1 MPPRKKADP
10 KPKTPRAPRAPRK
23 KKAEPGSRGLSPA
36 EVSGGPIPAEVSSL
50 GRDIE
55 ADGGTVLSTYRDP
68 LGGHWLIL
76 AALPLAKVEPTPF
89 QRDLSETHVKRL
101 GEVLAKLDRFLDPII
116 AVRAGPGRYW
126 TSNGHH
132 RLRAL
137 EALGGKAII
146 ALVAPERALAYKI
159 LALNTEK
166 AHNLREKSLE
176 VVRMARDLAGLSA
189 DPEANYALEFEEPDL
204 ITLGLAYEQRGRFS
218 GGAYHPILKRV
229 DGFRAAPLP
238 QAIAAREKE
247 AAKLLELDDAVG
259 VAVAA
264 LKAKGFESPYLKAFV
279 VARINFLRFV
289 KGDLPSVD
297 ATLDRL
303 IASAKKFDAA
313 KVNKDQVAAASGPP
327 EE

>member
-1 MPPRKKADP
+1 MPPKKKAEA
-10 KPKTPRAPRAPRK
+10 KPKTPRAPRK
-23 KKAEPGSRGLSPA
+23 KKAEPGSRGLSPQ
-36 EVSGGPIPAEVSSL
+36 EVSGGAAPAEVSSL

-55 ADGGTVLSTYRDP
+55 ADGGAVLSTYRDP

-101 GEVLAKLDRFLDPII
+101 GEVLGKLDRFLDPII

-137 EALGGKAII
+137 ESLGAKVII
-146 ALVAPERALAYKI
+146 ALVAPERELAYKI

-176 VVRMARDLAGLSA
+176 VVRMARELAGLSK

-229 DGFRAAPLP
+229 DGFRAEPLP
-238 QAIAAREKE
+238 QAIAAREKQ
-247 AAKLLELDDAVG
+247 AAKLLELDDAVA
-259 VAVAA
+259 VAVTA

-289 KGDLPSVD
+289 KGDLPTVD